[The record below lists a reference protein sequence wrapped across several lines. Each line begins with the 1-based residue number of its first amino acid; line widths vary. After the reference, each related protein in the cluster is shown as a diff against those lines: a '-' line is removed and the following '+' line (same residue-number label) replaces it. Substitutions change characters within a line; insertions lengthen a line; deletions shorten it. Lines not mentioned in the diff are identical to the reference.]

1 MAPRVVSACAGR
13 GGLRARPK
21 HIHTQSP
28 SDNAATSRDVG
39 HAAGGRRSGRGQ
51 LAESLPVRRW
61 RDECAAERMDPA
73 EQQFYADAFGGSGYQ
88 SRSYTLVNFGG
99 GAGWVVGARTLTLDL
114 SLRNAFNRRY
124 ADYLSR
130 IKTNAPDPGMGRS
143 LIVRITTEF

>member
-1 MAPRVVSACAGR
+1 MYAQTDKTLTCVDCSQEFAFTA
-13 GGLRARPK
+13 
-21 HIHTQSP
+21 S
-28 SDNAATSRDVG
+28 
-39 HAAGGRRSGRGQ
+39 
-51 LAESLPVRRW
+51 
-61 RDECAAERMDPA
+61 

>member
-1 MAPRVVSACAGR
+1 M
-13 GGLRARPK
+13 
-21 HIHTQSP
+21 
-28 SDNAATSRDVG
+28 
-39 HAAGGRRSGRGQ
+39 
-51 LAESLPVRRW
+51 
-61 RDECAAERMDPA
+61 
-73 EQQFYADAFGGSGYQ
+73 
-88 SRSYTLVNFGG
+88 NFGG